1 MIFPIRNLPPQRRK
15 ISIYRTASISNIW
28 LVLWL
33 HSILKFLL
41 KHFTCDQQEKKCCH
55 FNGMFCEEQ
64 FLLTSLHFRG
74 FARTIR
80 LAQTETV
87 QLLTQTLRAYRV
99 LKINDAIVFASVK
112 RQPESK
118 LNKCCKCILQHYF
131 KVFFSSFI
139 YPVWEI

>member
-1 MIFPIRNLPPQRRK
+1 MIYPVRNLPPQRRK

-28 LVLWL
+28 LVF
-33 HSILKFLL
+33 ITIFYFKVL

-74 FARTIR
+74 SARTTR

-99 LKINDAIVFASVK
+99 LKINDAIIFAFVK
-112 RQPESK
+112 RQPKSK
-118 LNKCCKCILQHYF
+118 LNKCWKCILQHYF

-139 YPVWEI
+139 YPVLEI